1 MEFEKSIKEWV
12 KVDDQ
17 LKILAKKQK
26 ELREKRNTLNDSI
39 NYYIE
44 TNKLNNS
51 VIKISD
57 GSLKYNSTKNAQPLT
72 FRYIRECLSNCI
84 SNEENVEQ
92 LMDYIKNHREIKV
105 SNELKRYYNN

>member
-17 LKILAKKQK
+17 LKILSKKQK

-92 LMDYIKNHREIKV
+92 LMEYIKNHREIKV